1 MPSVEDFE
9 ECARLMDEFDRS
21 VERKLI
27 FNIPSEN
34 GKLKIQPVSKM
45 YESAMETEP
54 MTTTTETVI
63 TKTEKTAEDILKS
76 LRDGEYFLHNDSDI
90 QVSTDCWSGE
100 LVLDWKPSSY
110 PAKGKMSM
118 KLDESS
124 LEELICLVR
133 LVQGK
138 DRVAAEES
146 TVAYNTTRLNRIKQ
160 GK

>member
-1 MPSVEDFE
+1 MFSVEKIE
-9 ECARLMDEFDRS
+9 EIARLMSKFT
-21 VERKLI
+21 RK
-27 FNIPSEN
+27 SEN
-34 GKLKIQPVSKM
+34 AYYGIVQPAMRAPTKKAINKKH
-45 YESAMETEP
+45 ESDMETEP

-63 TKTEKTAEDILKS
+63 TKTEKTTEDILKS